1 VTASIATN
9 QTILVVGGGIS
20 GMTAALEAAE
30 CGKQVILVEKTPVL
44 GGRTARLYRY
54 FPKMC
59 HPTCGLEINLRR
71 IKQNRNIRL
80 MTMTEVTAVSGSRG
94 NYSVT
99 LKVAPRF
106 VNENCTACGK
116 CAEAVSA
123 EVANPWNYGLDKMKA
138 AYLPHNM
145 AYPQRYVIDPSIVGT
160 PEGEKA
166 KAACPVGAVDLEMKE
181 ETVTLQVGALIY
193 ATGWRPYDAAK
204 IQPYG
209 YGRFRNVITS
219 LEFERLA
226 DPQGPTGGK
235 ILRPGDG
242 KEAKNVAFIQCAGS
256 RDENHLRHCSRI
268 CCMASLKQTS
278 TCAKPSAKKANP
290 LCITSTFAPSIASRI
305 STRWCRRTRRS
316 ASSRAR
322 SRASPR
328 MRERQPI
335 LHGVDTEGYHRYA
348 VEHDLVVLAVGMEPE
363 ITGGEIARRR
373 DPRFLE
379 LHRGQQGRRHVRRR
393 RGFQPARRQSRGAKR
408 HGRGLA
414 ACDPGHSQNRI
425 HGGCM
430 NAPATPV
437 TPKYAAYIC
446 SAAASAM
453 P

>member
-1 VTASIATN
+1 MTASIATN

-145 AYPQRYVIDPSIVGT
+145 AHPQRFVIDPSIVGT

-166 KAACPVGAVDLEMKE
+166 AELRARQIVERADAEARRLRLECE
-181 ETVTLQVGALIY
+181 DYCDQ
-193 ATGWRPYDAAK
+193 
-204 IQPYG
+204 
-209 YGRFRNVITS
+209 
-219 LEFERLA
+219 RLA
-226 DPQGPTGGK
+226 AFEIVLERTLDWV
-235 ILRPGDG
+235 
-242 KEAKNVAFIQCAGS
+242 AKGREKMQA
-256 RDENHLRHCSRI
+256 
-268 CCMASLKQTS
+268 TS
-278 TCAKPSAKKANP
+278 TPMP
-290 LCITSTFAPSIASRI
+290 EL
-305 STRWCRRTRRS
+305 
-316 ASSRAR
+316 
-322 SRASPR
+322 
-328 MRERQPI
+328 
-335 LHGVDTEGYHRYA
+335 EGL
-348 VEHDLVVLAVGMEPE
+348 DDSGFF
-363 ITGGEIARRR
+363 
-373 DPRFLE
+373 DDD
-379 LHRGQQGRRHVRRR
+379 RG
-393 RGFQPARRQSRGAKR
+393 
-408 HGRGLA
+408 
-414 ACDPGHSQNRI
+414 
-425 HGGCM
+425 
-430 NAPATPV
+430 
-437 TPKYAAYIC
+437 
-446 SAAASAM
+446 
-453 P
+453 